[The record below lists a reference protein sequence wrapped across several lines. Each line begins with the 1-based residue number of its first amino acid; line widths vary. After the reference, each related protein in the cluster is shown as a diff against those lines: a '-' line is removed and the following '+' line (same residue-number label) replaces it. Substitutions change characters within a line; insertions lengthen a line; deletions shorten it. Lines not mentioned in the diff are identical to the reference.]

1 MMNLIISRFDLKS
14 SALRPSIGLLV
25 LRIVFGV
32 AFVLHGWGKIQAPFG
47 WMGPDAP
54 VPGILQALAAL
65 SEFGGGL
72 AMIVGLLVPLATLGM
87 AITMAVAMQ
96 VHIGKGDPFVQG
108 WELAAVYFAISIALM
123 TVGPGRFSLDYL
135 ISKRK

>member
-1 MMNLIISRFDLKS
+1 MKNLLISRFDLTTQ
-14 SALRPSIGLLV
+14 ATRPAIGLLI
-25 LRIVFGV
+25 LRLIFGV
-32 AFVLHGWGKIQAPFG
+32 AFMLHGWGKIQSPFS

-54 VPGILQALAAL
+54 VPGFLQFLAAL

-72 AMIVGLLVPLATLGM
+72 AMILGLLVPLATLGM
-87 AITMAVAMQ
+87 AITMVVAAYT
-96 VHIGKGDPFVQG
+96 HISKGDEFKGG
-108 WELAAVYFAISIALM
+108 WEMAAIFFAISVALM